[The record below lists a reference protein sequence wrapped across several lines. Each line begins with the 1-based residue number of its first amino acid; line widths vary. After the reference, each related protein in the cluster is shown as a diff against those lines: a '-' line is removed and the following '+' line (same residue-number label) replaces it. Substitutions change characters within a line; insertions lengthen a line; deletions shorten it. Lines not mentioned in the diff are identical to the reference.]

1 MGKKGWAQQVFDP
14 TLTSCENTDVGF
26 DGEELAVMLSRNPDA
41 TRHAIRAKR
50 EARQA
55 ESHAASLLAD
65 LTVIRE
71 YLEALSLLEK
81 RDRTAR
87 SREHGPSTQDVAGI
101 NRLVTALRGLHGQVQ
116 ALRAVANP
124 MAALTRLQQPIL
136 WVEGLPIHAGLTFEH
151 QGNPV
156 TVRDLRGAD
165 TGIRVTD
172 VGGNVDVIA
181 HVDLA
186 RARHV
191 QPTRVEGAYGA
202 EGLTRLRAEL
212 QERILSAEVA
222 PQTPAQPAVPIELA
236 PVPEIQP
243 VPAVAAADPVG
254 ETMPTPR
261 PAPAVRTVQ
270 RPPLRLRYGL
280 TVTEQLPT
288 RPAQV
293 YAIQGD
299 TLTPGAV
306 DGCPLVIVEYRAER
320 DVRMVTLVL
329 PDHTRAEQ
337 TRTLLRQHDP
347 RVRAR
352 MDQLLLAA
360 I

>member
-1 MGKKGWAQQVFDP
+1 
-14 TLTSCENTDVGF
+14 
-26 DGEELAVMLSRNPDA
+26 
-41 TRHAIRAKR
+41 
-50 EARQA
+50 
-55 ESHAASLLAD
+55 
-65 LTVIRE
+65 
-71 YLEALSLLEK
+71 
-81 RDRTAR
+81 
-87 SREHGPSTQDVAGI
+87 
-101 NRLVTALRGLHGQVQ
+101 
-116 ALRAVANP
+116 
-124 MAALTRLQQPIL
+124 
-136 WVEGLPIHAGLTFEH
+136 
-151 QGNPV
+151 V

-165 TGIRVTD
+165 TGVRVTD

-181 HVDLA
+181 PVDLA

-191 QPTRVEGAYGA
+191 QPTRAEGAYGA

-212 QERILSAEVA
+212 QERILNADVA
-222 PQTPAQPAVPIELA
+222 PQAPVQPAAPVHLIPVPEAQPAPVQNTPA
-236 PVPEIQP
+236 VPEIQP
-243 VPAVAAADPVG
+243 APVVAAADPAV
-254 ETMPTPR
+254 ETTSTPR
-261 PAPAVRTVQ
+261 PAPPVRTAQ

-288 RPAQV
+288 RLAQV

-337 TRTLLRQHDP
+337 TRTLLRQQDP